1 MKTLFSSEIN
11 LLLPMF
17 YIAWSDAVLGPS
29 EIALLEARLLDAE
42 WLNEEDKSL
51 VSTWSNPLNPPS
63 EELMSVW
70 ASSIRAAAENMNTEE
85 KISLA
90 SLGLKM
96 AKTQTV
102 DNKEIN
108 NEIIDAVEDLVKLL
122 NVQSLEMHKELFSDF
137 QRQKLISEKH
147 KGSFNPEKMQAL
159 LDDDYAELRKK
170 VYNLLRDP
178 IFENSKKR
186 PKSEYRAQVLEWLK
200 LLADQGLGALHF
212 PAEAGGKN
220 DMAAFCSVFEVLG
233 YHDLSLTVKF
243 GVQFGLFGGAV
254 LNLGTE
260 YHHSKYLKD
269 IANLKLPGCFAMTET
284 GHGSNVRSLETTAIY
299 NPSTDEIVINTP
311 NVQAQKD
318 YIGNAALHA
327 KMAVVFAQL
336 IVGNTN
342 HGVHALLV
350 PLRDDSG
357 NLMPNIEIE
366 DCAYKLGL
374 NGVDNG
380 RIRFHN
386 VSVPTAN
393 LLNRYGNIDGEGQYS
408 SPIENEGK
416 RFFTMLGTLVG
427 GRVSVPRAGLSAAKT
442 ALTIAIRYALQ
453 RRQFGEEGKEEML
466 IMDYPSHQRRLMP
479 LLAQAYAYDFALT
492 ELTKQYTAS
501 IGADLREVESMAAG
515 LKAMATWF
523 TSDAIQQ
530 CREACGGKGYLHEMR
545 FADLK
550 ADTDIFTTF
559 EGDNTVL
566 LQLVARS
573 VLHDFRKELGEGGI
587 FTMFE
592 FVAARVLTAARE
604 KNPWAIRNT
613 NENHLLSAEFQLHAF
628 SYREKDLSISVAGRL
643 KKYIGSGLSVQ
654 QAFLKCQNHLIEL
667 AKAHVDRIVLD
678 SFTKAESSCSEE
690 SLKPVLAK
698 LRSLYAL
705 NNIEK
710 NAAWY
715 MEQDYME
722 GSKTK
727 AIRKVVEKLCK
738 EVRDDASALV
748 DAFGIPEELLNVIE
762 K

>member
-1 MKTLFSSEIN
+1 
-11 LLLPMF
+11 MF

-29 EIALLEARLLDAE
+29 EIALLEARLLDAD
-42 WLNEEDKSL
+42 WLNEEDKLL
-51 VSTWSNPLNPPS
+51 VSAWSNPLNPPS
-63 EELMSVW
+63 EALMSVW
-70 ASSIRAAAENMNTEE
+70 AFSIRAAAENMNTEE

-102 DNKEIN
+102 DKKEIN

-122 NVQSLEMHKELFSDF
+122 NVQSLEMHKELFNDF
-137 QRQKLISEKH
+137 QRQKLISEKQ
-147 KGSFNPEKMQAL
+147 KGSFKPEKMEAL
-159 LDDDYAELRKK
+159 LDDDYAKLRKK
-170 VYNLLRDP
+170 VNNLLRDP

-186 PKSEYRAQVLEWLK
+186 PKSEYRAQVLEWLE

-212 PAEAGGKN
+212 PEEAGGKN

-269 IANLKLPGCFAMTET
+269 IADLKLPGCFAMTET

-311 NVQAQKD
+311 NAQAQKD

-350 PLRDDSG
+350 PLRDDFG

-393 LLNRYGNIDGEGQYS
+393 LLNRYGNIDEKGQYS

-442 ALTIAIRYALQ
+442 ALTIAIRYALL

-573 VLHDFRKELGEGGI
+573 VLHDFKKELGEGGI

-592 FVAARVLTAARE
+592 FVAARVLTAVRE

-690 SLKPVLAK
+690 SLKPVLAQ

-722 GSKTK
+722 GSKAK